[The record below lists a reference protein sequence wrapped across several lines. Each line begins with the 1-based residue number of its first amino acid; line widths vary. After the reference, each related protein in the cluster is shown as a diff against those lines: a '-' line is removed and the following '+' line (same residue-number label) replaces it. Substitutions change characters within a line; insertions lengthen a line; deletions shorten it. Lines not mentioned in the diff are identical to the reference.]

1 MKYIIICLII
11 FIILFILLLKYLK
24 KTSSDD
30 VSMPT
35 NSVQFREKPEYK
47 EDYSTNNPNPS
58 FLVELIDYKK
68 NQLEISKSYINEMLS
83 FSKSKKNRI
92 KVYNS
97 RNKYIGEITIKDYK
111 DFDLIKDYTDYFEGQ
126 IYSFV
131 KEKLTEKKVV
141 ISIQIKEECSK
152 KIYQLDKSYLNK
164 LISLSALFTESEIV
178 ETNYGPAS
186 VIDILEDH
194 IVVDVPSL
202 GQRKIYDIESLI
214 NTNN

>member
-11 FIILFILLLKYLK
+11 SIILFILLLKHLK
-24 KTSSDD
+24 KISSDD

-35 NSVQFREKPEYK
+35 NGVQFREKPEYK
-47 EDYSTNNPNPS
+47 EEYSTNNPNPS

-152 KIYQLDKSYLNK
+152 KVYQLDIGFYVK
-164 LISLSALFTESEIV
+164 
-178 ETNYGPAS
+178 NY
-186 VIDILEDH
+186 II
-194 IVVDVPSL
+194 I
-202 GQRKIYDIESLI
+202 
-214 NTNN
+214 